1 MSTVAFVQKVNSK
14 SGTNRNGNPY
24 TLYSLKLSDKD
35 GNELPGW
42 YQCGFDR
49 PPCKEGDYVKL
60 EATPKG
66 NNFDVVK
73 GSIKVSKNPPA
84 APTPRSSSPSGA
96 SGTSKGGGRTQQ
108 NIHYQNSRTA
118 AIGVVELLIDNKAL
132 PLVKADSKAGAE
144 SRYEVIVG
152 AVNKLTVQ
160 FFNDLE
166 TLRLLETV
174 SDAGEIDTSG
184 DGELPDA
191 EEFTDE
197 EVPFDDE
204 IPFGDDGDDDE
215 FE

>member
-1 MSTVAFVQKVNSK
+1 MSTIAFVQKVNTK

-24 TLYSLKLSDKD
+24 TLFSLKLADKD

-49 PPCKEGDYVKL
+49 PVCKEGDYVKL
-60 EATPKG
+60 DATPKG

-84 APTPRSSSPSGA
+84 APVQAASSSPATGGA
-96 SGTSKGGGRTQQ
+96 KSGGRTQQ

-118 AIGVVELLIDNKAL
+118 AIELVGLLIDNKAL
-132 PLVKADSKAGAE
+132 PLVKADSKAGVTA
-144 SRYEVIVG
+144 RYDVILDS
-152 AVNKLTVQ
+152 VNKLTVQ
-160 FFNDLE
+160 LFNDLE
-166 TLRLLETV
+166 TFRLFDTV
-174 SDAGEIDTSG
+174 VDGGEVSTEG
-184 DGELPDA
+184 DGELPDS
-191 EEFTDE
+191 EETE
-197 EVPFDDE
+197 EQVDFDDD